1 MNPKIANLIAIETGI
16 LIGLMSWLVYSRLP
30 SAEPRTA
37 PSVQEEKGDPFATV
51 APVIEPR
58 DQNPYAADYAV
69 ERERAQIVHEA
80 QVAREQQ
87 YYQEIAPKPYA
98 NSVPDNRFIA
108 VDSPSY
114 ANVDQEP
121 AVVPSENVEPPQTV
135 VYSQPIQTFVY
146 AQPPPIVVFSNP
158 GRFANRCQSTPH
170 FSAPSTITNQCPD
183 RRNSRLNDNRVVPFP
198 DVSTSSLRPNQGPRP
213 RGTVGQTG
221 VTGSQ
226 PQRVAFPASPGAAR
240 RFAP

>member
-51 APVIEPR
+51 APVINPR
-58 DQNPYAADYAV
+58 DQNAYAVDYAV
-69 ERERAQIVHEA
+69 ERERAQIAHEA

-98 NSVPDNRFIA
+98 NARLGNASIA
-108 VDSPSY
+108 MDSPSY

-135 VYSQPIQTFVY
+135 VYTQPIQTFVY

-158 GRFANRCQSTPH
+158 RRFANRCQSTPH
-170 FSAPSTITNQCPD
+170 FSTPSTITQQCPD
-183 RRNSRLNDNRVVPFP
+183 RRNSRLNDARVVPSP
-198 DVSTSSLRPNQGPRP
+198 KVSTPSFRPTQGVRP
-213 RGTVGQTG
+213 RGTVRQTG
-221 VTGSQ
+221 VTGIQ
-226 PQRVAFPASPGAAR
+226 QKRVAFPASPGAER
-240 RFAP
+240 RFVP